1 MFCHSIVDHLRHI
14 GKNLQG
20 NNYDMNTCTTPDIS
34 LPIFLHVLCDRF
46 VEIDVGTISYNSD
59 EFSCRSHRMMSR
71 SSIEL
76 LANNLSG
83 EAEICSLDEYHDAG
97 FSGVHVLFEMK
108 KNALMNMLR

>member
-1 MFCHSIVDHLRHI
+1 
-14 GKNLQG
+14 
-20 NNYDMNTCTTPDIS
+20 
-34 LPIFLHVLCDRF
+34 
-46 VEIDVGTISYNSD
+46 
-59 EFSCRSHRMMSR
+59 MMSR